1 MNVFIGKT
9 RELIGPE
16 NEDSVVDV
24 DRQLMTKSK
33 FLNDPRFKGDH
44 SDAKVSVNE

>member
-33 FLNDPRFKGDH
+33 FLNDPRLKGDH
-44 SDAKVSVNE
+44 GDAKVSVNE